1 MTALQDWINITP
13 VNPNTIKSAIVDAWR
28 GLTSDQ
34 NEPVSNAQ
42 LMGRG
47 LERC

>member
-1 MTALQDWINITP
+1 MTALQDWINIGPVTP
-13 VNPNTIKSAIVDAWR
+13 MHIRSAIVDAWR
-28 GLTSDQ
+28 ELTSHEAEATD
-34 NEPVSNAQ
+34 EPQ

>member
-1 MTALQDWINITP
+1 MTALQDWINISP
-13 VNPNTIKSAIVDAWR
+13 VNPTTIKSAIVDALR
-28 GLTSDQ
+28 GLTSDDAHPGD
-34 NEPVSNAQ
+34 EHQ

>member
-1 MTALQDWINITP
+1 MTALQDWINISSVRP
-13 VNPNTIKSAIVDAWR
+13 MNLRSVILDAWR
-28 GLTSDQ
+28 GLTSDHAGPSV
-34 NEPVSNAQ
+34 EPQ

>member
-1 MTALQDWINITP
+1 MTALQDWINISSVKP
-13 VNPNTIKSAIVDAWR
+13 MNLKSAIVDAWR
-28 GLTSDQ
+28 GLTSDDTQ
-34 NEPVSNAQ
+34 PGQEPQ